1 MTMNKKWGVF
11 CVPFFILL
19 LGLSAGLHAQFA
31 RTYGGPGSDRPVRIL
46 TTPDGG
52 FVVFGNSSSFAGK
65 TWVLRLAGDGTVQWE
80 KAYATPAVDSFYS
93 SLATPD
99 GGYLLAG
106 GSNADLWLV
115 KTGASGEPEWQR
127 LVANNASSAGLPYGL
142 CPAGESGYFVVG
154 YTNSS
159 VDYDAWVI
167 RLSSGGDVIWQ
178 KAYGLTGWE
187 SAVAA
192 ASSGDGGCVVVG
204 KSDAAGQGRNDLLV
218 FHLNAEGA
226 VSWQK
231 TFSMAGFDDFEAPTI
246 RRTGDGGYVLTGWLF
261 AAGNPLLFVIK
272 LGEAGTVEW
281 GRPYRIA
288 GGFDIQETS
297 AGGFIVVG
305 DWNSDIMVMKL
316 DAGGAIEWQRA
327 FGGVFPEEGAAVVQ
341 TAGGDYAATGNTPSF
356 GAGGDDFLV
365 VRFSAEGELG
375 SCRLQKNSGV
385 EASTGEISETPISLS
400 VQDTAAAI
408 QDVDYAVFDTSGTSQ
423 TYPLCTSQKLL
434 TMSSDP
440 MGPAPWTSPEVG
452 SHLYPAGATVTIS
465 ATASV
470 SSGGST
476 YNFSSWSGDVATS
489 ANPTTVEM
497 TDDMSV
503 RANYSVEWGDGG
515 DGGDGDGGGDWGNNG
530 GNRGHCFVATAA
542 YRSPLHPA
550 VRLLRDF
557 RDKRLLTNGIGR
569 AFVEAYYRWSPPAAR
584 VIAGSSVLRLVARVA
599 LIPAIAIAAIVLKLG
614 WLASLL
620 LMTAILAVGFRKV
633 LRKRWARAA

>member
-1 MTMNKKWGVF
+1 MNKKWGVF
-11 CVPFFILL
+11 CVLFFVLL
-19 LGLSAGLHAQFA
+19 LGLSAGLYAQFA
-31 RTYGGPGSDRPVRIL
+31 RTYGGPGSDRPVRML

-52 FVVFGNSSSFAGK
+52 FVVFGNSGSFGGR
-65 TWVLRLAGDGTVQWE
+65 TWVLRLAGDGTVEWE
-80 KAYATPAVDSFYS
+80 KAYATPTGDSFYS

-127 LVANNASSAGLPYGL
+127 LVANNASNAGLPYGL
-142 CPAGESGYFVVG
+142 CPAGESEYFVVG

-204 KSDAAGQGRNDLLV
+204 KSDAAGQGRDDLLV
-218 FHLNAEGA
+218 FHLDAEGA

-231 TFSMAGFDDFEAPTI
+231 TFSMTGFDDFEAATI

-261 AAGNPLLFVIK
+261 AGGNPSLFVIK
-272 LGEAGTVEW
+272 LGEAGTLEW
-281 GRPYRIA
+281 GRSYRIA
-288 GGFDIQETS
+288 GGFDIQEAS

-327 FGGVFPEEGAAVVQ
+327 FGGVFPEEGVAVVQ
-341 TAGGDYAATGNTPSF
+341 TAGGDYAATGSTLSF
-356 GAGGDDFLV
+356 GAGSDDFLV
-365 VRFSAEGELG
+365 VRFSAQGELG
-375 SCRLQKNSGV
+375 SCRLQKNSDV
-385 EASTGEISETPISLS
+385 EASTGEINETPISLS

-408 QDVDYAVFDTSGTSQ
+408 QDVDYAVLDTSGTSQ
-423 TYPLCTSQKLL
+423 TYPLCATQKLL

-440 MGPAPWTSPEVG
+440 MGAATWTSPEVG
-452 SHLYPAGATVTIS
+452 SHRYLVGATVILS

-470 SSGGST
+470 SSGGSN
-476 YNFSSWSGDVATS
+476 YNFSGWSGDVATS
-489 ANPTTVEM
+489 ENPTTVHM

-503 RANYSVEWGDGG
+503 RANYSVEWGD
-515 DGGDGDGGGDWGNNG
+515 DDDSIDSGGDWGSG
-530 GNRGHCFVATAA
+530 GHGGHCFVATAA

-584 VIAGSSVLRLVARVA
+584 VIAGSPVLRLIARVA
-599 LIPAIAIAAIVLKLG
+599 LVPAVVIAAIVLKLG

-620 LMTAILAVGFRKV
+620 LMTAVLAMGFRKV
-633 LRKRWARAA
+633 LRKRWAQAA